1 MDKIRCMLKIRIK
14 LLSHRIKTINP
25 SIFLKFRSEK
35 TTRSITRSVCTVPAD
50 KEVNNCKDYYINC
63 ILEDPR
69 FNSAS
74 GNSHIDKLES
84 KLTF

>member
-1 MDKIRCMLKIRIK
+1 MKKHLDRLHDQFA
-14 LLSHRIKTINP
+14 L
-25 SIFLKFRSEK
+25 
-35 TTRSITRSVCTVPAD
+35 VPAD
-50 KEVNNCKDYYINC
+50 KEVNNCKDYNINR